1 MALLAQYFKP
11 SIQLLYSHYISRAV
25 LFSTIDMGLDDPKIR
40 FIGYVFKCKHKI
52 YNKTFGMGWNWSK
65 LTFAYV

>member
-25 LFSTIDMGLDDPKIR
+25 LFSTIDLGLDDPKIR

-52 YNKTFGMGWNWSK
+52 
-65 LTFAYV
+65 